1 MKEKLSEEEM
11 RQALFGPQANQ
22 PDPPK
27 EPALPATS
35 VHQPVSKPRK
45 PPKSLSPKLRVT
57 MRVTKEFEGEVEV
70 FIHDANTLSTFAAE
84 QEAKTE
90 AKKKKFKYFEVIS
103 IKPID

>member
-1 MKEKLSEEEM
+1 MKENWSEEEM

-27 EPALPATS
+27 APELPTTS

-45 PPKSLSPKLRVT
+45 PTKSLSPKLRVT
-57 MRVTKEFEGEVEV
+57 MRVTKGFEGEAEV